1 MKFTYFRL
9 SHALLWV
16 CCCLPWYGAQAKV
29 VAQTDSG
36 FIVVQQQTVAAP
48 PELVWYSLTNNIDT
62 WWPKDHSWWQ
72 GTMRLEP
79 RAGGCFCE
87 QAGKKS
93 AEHMRVSYVEPPF
106 LLRMTGGLGPLQG
119 LGLNGALE
127 WQIDEVEKGSRL
139 TLTYRVH
146 GFHPEGFARLASAV
160 DKVQADQLARLA
172 DFASQHEY

>member
-62 WWPKDHSWWQ
+62 WWPKDHSWWL

-79 RAGGCFCE
+79 RAGGVFANK
-87 QAGKKS
+87 QAKNLLSICGLAMLS
-93 AEHMRVSYVEPPF
+93 PPSY
-106 LLRMTGGLGPLQG
+106 
-119 LGLNGALE
+119 
-127 WQIDEVEKGSRL
+127 
-139 TLTYRVH
+139 
-146 GFHPEGFARLASAV
+146 
-160 DKVQADQLARLA
+160 
-172 DFASQHEY
+172 